1 MENNHEKPEE
11 ITEPSFYAI
20 IPAFIRYNEKL
31 SPNEKL
37 LYGEITALCNQR
49 GYCFASNSYFAKL
62 YKVHKNTVSR
72 WISNLEDQKVIF
84 TFDHINGNT
93 THRRIRLEGINEN
106 AYPPKQND
114 LPPFTKTD
122 RGINEN
128 VNHNN
133 TINTTSSNTAN
144 AYKIKIGSAGFFDI
158 TAYINTEAG
167 QTIYKAVTAKL
178 KNRGITDDEFLAF
191 ITDRYA
197 FKEFTDANHVYHA
210 LDGCIKLIEANK
222 KKGNR
227 RDKPNGGLMDG
238 MVL

>member
-72 WISNLEDQKVIF
+72 WISSLEDQKVII
-84 TFDHINGNT
+84 TFDYINGHT

-106 AYPPKQND
+106 VNPPKQND
-114 LPPFTKTD
+114 LPPFTKTS

-144 AYKIKIGSAGFFDI
+144 TDKIKIGSASFFDI
-158 TAYINTEAG
+158 AAYINTEAG
-167 QTIYKAVTAKL
+167 QAIYKAVTANL
-178 KNRGITDDEFLAF
+178 KDTGIAEDEFLA
-191 ITDRYA
+191 DLKQQYPVYA
-197 FKEFTDANHVYHA
+197 FKDENHVINA
-210 LDGCIKLIEANK
+210 LKKRIEFIGANK
-222 KKGNR
+222 KKGKR
-227 RDKPNGGLMDG
+227 GGNSPTQSG
-238 MVL
+238 MVY